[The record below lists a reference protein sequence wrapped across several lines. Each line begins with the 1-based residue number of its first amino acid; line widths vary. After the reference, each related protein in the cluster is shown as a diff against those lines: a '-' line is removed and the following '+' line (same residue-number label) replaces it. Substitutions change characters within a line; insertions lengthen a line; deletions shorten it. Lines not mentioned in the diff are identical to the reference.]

1 MSYGRYRSAPG
12 SRHQHHQPNSPHSFN
27 HIHHSHAHHGHSSHH
42 SSHTHLHQDDEG
54 IYDTAD
60 PRVVGG
66 VNAMDIRD
74 VNDSER

>member
-1 MSYGRYRSAPG
+1 MSYGRYRSQPG

-60 PRVVGG
+60 PRG